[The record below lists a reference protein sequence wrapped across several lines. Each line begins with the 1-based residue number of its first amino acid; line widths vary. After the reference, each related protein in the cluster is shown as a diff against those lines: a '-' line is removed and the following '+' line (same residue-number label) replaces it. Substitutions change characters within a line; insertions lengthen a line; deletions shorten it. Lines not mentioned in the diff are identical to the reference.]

1 MWNKIK
7 HWWFTLIKEEYE
19 LTIYFP
25 DTVVEL
31 PDGSKK
37 AGFNPKTYKIGVL
50 KKSISNSIYFYRF
63 RGT

>member
-1 MWNKIK
+1 MWNKIR
-7 HWWFTLIKEEYE
+7 HWWFTLVKEEYE

-37 AGFNPKTYKIGVL
+37 CGFNPKTPILGFIFKNL
-50 KKSISNSIYFYRF
+50 L
-63 RGT
+63 